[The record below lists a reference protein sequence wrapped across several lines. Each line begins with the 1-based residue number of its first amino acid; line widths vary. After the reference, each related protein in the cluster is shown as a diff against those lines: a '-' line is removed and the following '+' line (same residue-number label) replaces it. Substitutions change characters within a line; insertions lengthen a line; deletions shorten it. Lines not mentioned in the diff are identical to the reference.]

1 MSEVELLREMLSFY
15 ANGGVAAPSSSPALA
30 IVSLPH
36 FCLLPSVMDAV
47 DKQALKRLMTARRN
61 GCSHI
66 S

>member
-1 MSEVELLREMLSFY
+1 MGEVERLREMLSFY

-30 IVSLPH
+30 SLPH